1 MDERQLV
8 FRANAAERPGGASRG
23 DCSPLMAERRA
34 WSQTQT
40 LASNAATQD
49 IGSPLAPSMGM
60 HTHMALRKLQL
71 SPKGCPA
78 ELPTDPANCAC
89 SLLTSGPPGVKGEKG
104 FPGFPG
110 LDMPGPKG
118 DKGSQGLPGLT
129 GQSGLPGL
137 PGQQGTPGV
146 PGFPGK

>member
-1 MDERQLV
+1 MLILGRQGKLV
-8 FRANAAERPGGASRG
+8 RTRLRWLGLVGRLYRG
-23 DCSPLMAERRA
+23 HDDPR
-34 WSQTQT
+34 W
-40 LASNAATQD
+40 
-49 IGSPLAPSMGM
+49 
-60 HTHMALRKLQL
+60 
-71 SPKGCPA
+71 PKGKGF
-78 ELPTDPANCAC
+78 
-89 SLLTSGPPGVKGEKG
+89 SLLRWLTHIIQAPRAGMPPGCAQEVLLHMTMPILECSISCSICPSSGPPGIKGEKG